1 MPPPGVRGF
10 FLSRGPGTCKKNASR
25 SHPEKLLQIQTEIQP
40 HTRAPK
46 GYINGADVLFDDHFF
61 YKLTVAEELSSTGH
75 PTEKKPFELG
85 QKKIP
90 PSPIT
95 GDDGNF
101 LGCWLYACCLH
112 QLLYP
117 SVNGFRVLRELRESV
132 C

>member
-46 GYINGADVLFDDHFF
+46 GYINGADVLFGDHFF
-61 YKLTVAEELSSTGH
+61 YKLTAAEELSSTGH

-85 QKKIP
+85 QKK
-90 PSPIT
+90 SRHHRSLVTT
-95 GDDGNF
+95 GIFWGAGYTPF
-101 LGCWLYACCLH
+101 VSISFSTQA
-112 QLLYP
+112 
-117 SVNGFRVLRELRESV
+117 
-132 C
+132 